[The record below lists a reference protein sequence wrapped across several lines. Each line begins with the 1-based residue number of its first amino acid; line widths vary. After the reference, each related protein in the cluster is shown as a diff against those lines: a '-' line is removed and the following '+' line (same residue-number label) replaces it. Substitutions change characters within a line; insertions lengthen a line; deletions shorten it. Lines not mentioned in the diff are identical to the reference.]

1 MNLGG
6 YIFRRNDGVTSLIEL
21 GLKQDLV
28 EKSSWDFILSSL
40 LLTIGTI
47 LGLLFIAWTSY
58 EQIHSFKSNQQE
70 LLSNSVA
77 SVASEIAE
85 LIEERSRI
93 ITAIAHDHHRL
104 LEQIV
109 MEPENESR
117 INDFEQQLRTYYPD
131 LFAFTLTDPQGN
143 RVPDDL
149 GERVGDYCIKEMESF
164 LHGDHSLF
172 YEADGMRYYR
182 PHIHPQP
189 FAYHFDI
196 MGLWNEKGQ
205 PARIVFMSFRAQL
218 LTKLIRT
225 YQLPGQLLYLV
236 STEQPNLI
244 EIGVEGARDAL
255 TRPARLSLVELDH
268 MISRRN
274 IPGTRWQAV
283 GLLQPDLLSRFNRDV
298 IGRYM
303 TIGLAMVSFWLVS
316 MLILYRLWKHKQMA
330 FHQLRALN
338 QNLEAKVADRTK
350 ELGKLSKAVAQSPV
364 EILITDVTGI
374 IEYVNPMF
382 TGLSGYT
389 RREVLGTHINDLKTA
404 QLNKRLM
411 REIWQTLIKGNSWH
425 GEMMNHH
432 KNGRQYWIRFSI
444 SPVRDNA
451 GQITHFIGIGEDIT
465 EKRVQEERIRYQA
478 QYDDLTG
485 LPNRALAQDRL
496 QQAIRL
502 ASRTDD
508 KVVLM
513 FVDLDDFKKVN
524 DTLGHDAGDV
534 LIFEAAQRL
543 RRVIRDSDTVAR
555 LGGDEF
561 LIIIQQI
568 HELNAIEAIAHN
580 IIEQFSN
587 PFVLDGAEFIVT
599 TSLGI
604 TLYPDDG
611 TDAREL
617 MRAADLAMYQSKAE
631 GKNTHHFFS
640 ASMDEATREYS
651 RLEQQLHSA
660 LERGEFSVVFQ
671 PIFRLQNTSP
681 VGCEALLRWR
691 NPVLGKVAP
700 ERFIPVA
707 EQTGLIIP
715 IGEFVMREACRVIA
729 RWNRE
734 QQVPLYVAVNLSPRQ
749 FWHGSFTEMVAGIL
763 IETGLSAQY
772 LELEL
777 TEGMII
783 RDHRNTGQI
792 MQELN
797 ALGIKL
803 AMDDFGT
810 GYSSLYQLKRF
821 PFDKLK
827 IDRSFVQD
835 LERNRDDDA
844 VVRAAVALAHG
855 LDLEIV
861 AEGIERESQ
870 RNMLRNEKCEY
881 GQGFLFAK
889 PMEAESLHAFLFE
902 RLQQETMA

>member
-1 MNLGG
+1 
-6 YIFRRNDGVTSLIEL
+6 
-21 GLKQDLV
+21 
-28 EKSSWDFILSSL
+28 LS
-40 LLTIGTI
+40 
-47 LGLLFIAWTSY
+47 
-58 EQIHSFKSNQQE
+58 
-70 LLSNSVA
+70 
-77 SVASEIAE
+77 
-85 LIEERSRI
+85 
-93 ITAIAHDHHRL
+93 
-104 LEQIV
+104 
-109 MEPENESR
+109 
-117 INDFEQQLRTYYPD
+117 
-131 LFAFTLTDPQGN
+131 
-143 RVPDDL
+143 
-149 GERVGDYCIKEMESF
+149 
-164 LHGDHSLF
+164 
-172 YEADGMRYYR
+172 
-182 PHIHPQP
+182 
-189 FAYHFDI
+189 
-196 MGLWNEKGQ
+196 
-205 PARIVFMSFRAQL
+205 
-218 LTKLIRT
+218 
-225 YQLPGQLLYLV
+225 
-236 STEQPNLI
+236 
-244 EIGVEGARDAL
+244 
-255 TRPARLSLVELDH
+255 
-268 MISRRN
+268 
-274 IPGTRWQAV
+274 
-283 GLLQPDLLSRFNRDV
+283 
-298 IGRYM
+298 
-303 TIGLAMVSFWLVS
+303 
-316 MLILYRLWKHKQMA
+316 
-330 FHQLRALN
+330 
-338 QNLEAKVADRTK
+338 
-350 ELGKLSKAVAQSPV
+350 KLSKAVAQSPV
-364 EILITDVTGI
+364 EILIVDLMGI

-382 TGLSGYT
+382 TNLSGYS
-389 RREVLGTHINDLKTA
+389 RREVLGTHISDLKTA
-404 QLNKRLM
+404 RMNKRQL

-425 GEMMNHH
+425 GDMMNYH

-465 EKRVQEERIRYQA
+465 QKREQEERIRYQA

-502 ASRTDD
+502 ASRSND

-524 DTLGHDAGDV
+524 DTLGHDVGDI
-534 LIFEAAQRL
+534 LIYEAAQRL
-543 RRVIRDSDTVAR
+543 RRVTRESDTVAR

-568 HELNAIEAIAHN
+568 HELNAIEAIANN
-580 IIEQFSN
+580 ITEQFSN
-587 PFVLDGAEFIVT
+587 PFVLEGTEFIVT

-640 ASMDEATREYS
+640 ASMEEATREYS
-651 RLEQQLHSA
+651 RLEQQLHNA

-671 PIFRLQNTSP
+671 PIVRLQDTWP

-691 NPVLGKVAP
+691 NPVLGMVAP

-715 IGEFVMREACRVIA
+715 IGEFVMREACREIA
-729 RWNRE
+729 RWNS
-734 QQVPLYVAVNLSPRQ
+734 QNQVPLYVAVNLSPRQ
-749 FWHGSFTEMVAGIL
+749 FWHGGFTERVASIL
-763 IETGLSAQY
+763 HETGLPANF

-792 MQELN
+792 MYDLN
-797 ALGIKL
+797 ALGIRL

-835 LERNRDDDA
+835 LEQDRDDDA

-881 GQGFLFAK
+881 GQGFLFSK
-889 PMEAESLHAFLFE
+889 PIDVEALHEFLQE
-902 RLQQETMA
+902 RIHQATLV